1 MLGVSSPLHF
11 YLSSYSENYLKIC
24 KRASVAYCHF
34 KTLLSQTGALSE
46 IFQSIG
52 GFVELGHF
60 DKHFVSNT
68 EKDLQ
73 VKILVFFPRY
83 S

>member
-1 MLGVSSPLHF
+1 M
-11 YLSSYSENYLKIC
+11 
-24 KRASVAYCHF
+24 AYCHF
-34 KTLLSQTGALSE
+34 KTLLSQTDALSE